1 MQHNYCKTHSVQKN
15 IVILLEIISS
25 QEPSMMIFYVDVAQ
39 IPYPPRVFD
48 RFQCSPDNDIIYESI
63 EVKALCK
70 SKMDSTSLK
79 WSTYKAQKR
88 SHMWEWIRANF
99 DLHFNV
105 GVKRI
110 NQRDECN
117 KLIFSSR
124 AKIRWAS
131 QILNRWIQPYI

>member
-1 MQHNYCKTHSVQKN
+1 MLHICKGVW
-15 IVILLEIISS
+15 
-25 QEPSMMIFYVDVAQ
+25 
-39 IPYPPRVFD
+39 IPCPPRVFK
-48 RFQCSPDNDIIYESI
+48 RFQCSPDNDIIYELI

-79 WSTYKAQKR
+79 WLTYKARKR

-99 DLHFNV
+99 DLYLNV
-105 GVKRI
+105 GVKCI

-124 AKIRWAS
+124 AKIRWA
-131 QILNRWIQPYI
+131 L